1 MADIIE
7 AGDYRAKAV
16 EGKLTETKGGKAQ
29 AAVRFALLDFPGK
42 AITWYG
48 FLEASDAAFRI
59 AMEGLRT
66 AGWKGDDL
74 ADMSML
80 TEATSPE
87 VILVVGHEEYEGKTS
102 AKVKFINSTGG
113 MAMKGALQPEQA
125 RSFAERMKGRVLAFN
140 QASAVPAQKPGA
152 PAAKPAAPRQA
163 AALPRPAQA
172 SEVPQ
177 EVLDAQA
184 AEMNEDRPF

>member
-16 EGKLTETKGGKAQ
+16 EGKLTETKGHKAQ

-42 AITWYG
+42 TITWFG
-48 FLEASDAAFRI
+48 FLEASDKAFEI

-74 ADMSML
+74 SDMTML
-80 TEATSPE
+80 VEATAPE
-87 VILVVGHEEYEGKTS
+87 VVLVVGHEEYEGKTS
-102 AKVKFINSTGG
+102 AKVKFINSAGG
-113 MAMKGALQPEQA
+113 VAMKGALQPDQA
-125 RSFAERMKGRVLAFN
+125 KSFAERMKGRVLAHN
-140 QASAVPAQKPGA
+140 QVTAGAAKAPAPKPTARPVPASS
-152 PAAKPAAPRQA
+152 
-163 AALPRPAQA
+163 

-177 EVLDAQA
+177 HVLDAQA
-184 AEMNEDRPF
+184 NQVEDAPY

>member
-1 MADIIE
+1 MAEIIE

-16 EGKLTETKGGKAQ
+16 EGKLTETKGHKAQ
-29 AAVRFALLDFPGK
+29 AAVRFALLDFPGRT
-42 AITWYG
+42 ITWFG
-48 FLEASDAAFRI
+48 FLEASDKAFEI

-87 VILVVGHEEYEGKTS
+87 VILVVGHEEYEGKVS

-113 MAMKGALQPEQA
+113 MSMRGALQPEQA
-125 RSFAERMKGRVLAFN
+125 RSFAERMKGRVLAHN
-140 QASAVPAQKPGA
+140 QASALPVQKPGA
-152 PAAKPAAPRQA
+152 PAAKPQTPRPAAGRP
-163 AALPRPAQA
+163 LPAQA

-184 AEMNEDRPF
+184 GEIGEDRPF